1 MSDEKNTGSR
11 RQTVNIY
18 ICIAAAICAV
28 TVIALAVVGSSFSMD
43 DISIPDVSFNTPSLP
58 STGDHEVSDT
68 VSDRPTGGEVSGVPA
83 DTLEPDTTLTYP
95 VVGGE
100 ILKDYSMDML
110 VLSQTMGDWRTHS
123 GVDIGGNI
131 GDRVFCIADGEVTK
145 VYKDDL
151 YGVAVTVDHGEYT
164 SVYMNL
170 AEELAAGVEAGK
182 KLVSGAMIGSVGN
195 TAGCEAADAPHLHFE
210 LLKDGM
216 QIDPHIMLDEIE

>member
-1 MSDEKNTGSR
+1 MSDQKNTGSR

-28 TVIALAVVGSSFSMD
+28 TVIALAVVGSSFSMG
-43 DISIPDVSFNTPSLP
+43 DIDIPDVSFNTPSLP
-58 STGDHEVSDT
+58 TQSNDDVSGT
-68 VSDRPTGGEVSGVPA
+68 VSDKITGGDASNIIA
-83 DTLEPDTTLTYP
+83 DTPEPDETLTYP

-110 VLSQTMGDWRTHS
+110 VLSQTMRDWRTHS

-131 GDRVFCIADGEVTK
+131 GDKVFCISDGEVAE

-151 YGVAVTVDHGEYT
+151 YGVTVKVDHGEYT

-170 AEELAAGVEAGK
+170 AEELGAGVEVGK
-182 KLVSGAMIGSVGN
+182 KVVSGATIGMIGNS
-195 TAGCEAADAPHLHFE
+195 AGCEAADAPHLHFE
-210 LLKDGM
+210 LLKDGV
-216 QIDPHIMLDEIE
+216 QVDPHIMLDEIE